1 MKKQTGKSILRAQEK
16 STSHYICKENSWYSK
31 TEIMEKLNVIN
42 PLYTLSDQSFYYW
55 IRLLY
60 KGTFKQEGLTKFY
73 QGKYLNPVLDTYI
86 SFKQGNR
93 GE

>member
-16 STSHYICKENSWYSK
+16 STPHCICRDGHWYSK
-31 TEIMEKLNVIN
+31 AETMEKLKLIN
-42 PLYTLSDQSFYYW
+42 PFYILSDQSFYYW